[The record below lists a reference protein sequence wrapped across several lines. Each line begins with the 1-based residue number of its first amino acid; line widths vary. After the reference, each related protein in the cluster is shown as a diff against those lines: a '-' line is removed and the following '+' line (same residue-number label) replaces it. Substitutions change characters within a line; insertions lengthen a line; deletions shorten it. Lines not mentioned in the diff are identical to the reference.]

1 MSIKSHVFTRIKW
14 KIVILQ
20 PPNLPTCV
28 CVISFL
34 STWGRPSHIQDREHP
49 WQTTA
54 ASFDVSSLA
63 ALDMKAVTTR
73 PQTCRHHAHNA
84 FVCLIF
90 IDTFFVFLFC
100 VSQPLLSQD
109 IFYMRKISR
118 YAHQTKKGHKKISNL
133 CHIVVQFLEVSL
145 YHVFSTIHI

>member
-84 FVCLIF
+84 FVFLIF
-90 IDTFFVFLFC
+90 IYTFFDAVFLNLYWAKTYFTWEK
-100 VSQPLLSQD
+100 SHDTPTKQKKATKNIQPLPYCGSVLRSL
-109 IFYMRKISR
+109 IVSCVFNHTYLIS
-118 YAHQTKKGHKKISNL
+118 
-133 CHIVVQFLEVSL
+133 
-145 YHVFSTIHI
+145 